1 MTTLPE
7 KEVAATLAHDEHH
20 ADYQDEALVAA
31 AMRGKAAE
39 ESMTLGQAFRW
50 YKSALFCSFIVS
62 MNIVMES
69 YATILVSLLVVRAT
83 PWGHVGRTLADTVF
97 QAQFVLRLPH
107 VQQAFW
113 REAP

>member
-1 MTTLPE
+1 MTTLQEKAVPE
-7 KEVAATLAHDEHH
+7 SLAHDEQH

-83 PWGHVGRTLADTVF
+83 PVGTL
-97 QAQFVLRLPH
+97 
-107 VQQAFW
+107 W
-113 REAP
+113 RSPC